1 MAGGDHYYVFEPH
14 GFHKLFVLYPDHRM
28 KIFISQQNK
37 SLVDQ
42 PSDML
47 VAPLLK

>member
-14 GFHKLFVLYPDHRM
+14 GFHKLFVLYSDHRM
-28 KIFISQQNK
+28 KILNSQQNK

-42 PSDML
+42 PSE
-47 VAPLLK
+47 VTCW